1 MNDTLTLRQFARAMQ
16 DLRAGKYTG
25 EEAAEINAM
34 LDALVAAAA
43 PWIAER
49 LANGNVDPRARE
61 VLQQGLTVDANRVAM
76 RADHRA
82 ESVAMRAARAEG
94 AAAAR
99 HAIERAQFFAARVE
113 GDGAAAV
120 RRAAEPATVDPLAH
134 LRMIR
139 SPGEIVRAEAA
150 GADVEAPLTFAERR
164 DVDEALAMVRFSTS
178 SHAHAEA
185 ARAAKEWRFL
195 RSRNLSSLSL
205 RDYVE
210 TSLRRWSE
218 STPHADY

>member
-34 LDALVAAAA
+34 LDALVGAAA

-49 LANGNVDPRARE
+49 ITNGAVEQRALE
-61 VLQQGLTVDANRVAM
+61 ALQQALAQASAGRVAM
-76 RADHRA
+76 RADHRDEPA
-82 ESVAMRAARAEG
+82 ALRAARAEG

-99 HAIERAQFFAARVE
+99 RAIERAQFSAA
-113 GDGAAAV
+113 
-120 RRAAEPATVDPLAH
+120 PATEPVDPLAH

-139 SPGEIVRAEAA
+139 GPGEIVAAEQRMSAA
-150 GADVEAPLTFAERR
+150 DGADAPLTFAERR

-195 RSRNLSSLSL
+195 KARNLSSLSL

-210 TSLRRWSE
+210 TSVRRWAE
-218 STPHADY
+218 RTPHADY